1 MRGEQQLLLMARRVL
16 ALARASLRC
25 ALAHASKLSLS
36 FSKICDTT
44 MGRISFPSLAFI
56 HISILSHKN
65 AKNEDSVIGGFLAH
79 PLPVESIGLGNSLS
93 CLKQ

>member
-1 MRGEQQLLLMARRVL
+1 
-16 ALARASLRC
+16 
-25 ALAHASKLSLS
+25 
-36 FSKICDTT
+36 